1 MSQNYKIDKFIDIK
15 THREWE
21 SYSCRDQDLFRL
33 RNIWVD
39 GSGQDWAEML
49 WLKLDHR
56 GGNIILK
63 VEASLLSKILFVN
76 ILHFEKKHSRKTK
89 VCICI
94 RIECS

>member
-1 MSQNYKIDKFIDIK
+1 MSPNYKIDKFIDIK
-15 THREWE
+15 IHREWE

-63 VEASLLSKILFVN
+63 VEASLLSKILFFN
-76 ILHFEKKHSRKTK
+76 ILYFEKNILAKLKYVYAYAYS
-89 VCICI
+89 
-94 RIECS
+94 